1 MPKNAVIAL
10 IALIAVCL
18 TVLCLTLLT
27 RDRLCS
33 VNVISGNTVVQATL
47 SYEER

>member
-1 MPKNAVIAL
+1 MSFRSTERQTP
-10 IALIAVCL
+10 L
-18 TVLCLTLLT
+18 TVLCFSLLM

-33 VNVISGNTVVQATL
+33 ISVNSGNTVVQATL

>member
-1 MPKNAVIAL
+1 MIG
-10 IALIAVCL
+10 LIAVCL
-18 TVLCLTLLT
+18 TVLCFSLLM

-33 VNVISGNTVVQATL
+33 ISVNSGNTVVQATL

>member
-1 MPKNAVIAL
+1 MTKYAL
-10 IALIAVCL
+10 IGLIAVCL
-18 TVLCLTLLT
+18 TVLCFSLLM

-33 VNVISGNTVVQATL
+33 ISVNSGSTVVQASL

>member
-1 MPKNAVIAL
+1 M
-10 IALIAVCL
+10 
-18 TVLCLTLLT
+18 

-33 VNVISGNTVVQATL
+33 ISVNSGNTVVQATL